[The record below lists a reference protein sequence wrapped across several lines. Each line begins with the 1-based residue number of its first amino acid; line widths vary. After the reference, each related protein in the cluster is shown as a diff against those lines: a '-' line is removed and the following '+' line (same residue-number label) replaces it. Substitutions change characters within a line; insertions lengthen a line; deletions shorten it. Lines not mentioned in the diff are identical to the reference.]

1 MLAAKALLP
10 GQIDFA
16 KVLDEKGYLY
26 EIPGDGMYFDTSK
39 LSDYGKLAKLDIAG
53 LEGGARVSVEG
64 KRNIT
69 DFAVWKFSP
78 DYSKGGK
85 KRDMEWDSPWG
96 IGFPGWHLE
105 CSVIARETLGDQ
117 IDIHTGGID
126 HIPVHHTNEIAQ
138 TEAVTDKPFSAFW
151 VHNNHLKADGQK
163 MSKSL
168 GNIYTLQD
176 ILDKGYDLD
185 AFRVFAL
192 GKHYRTEGNFTWD
205 NLEAAHNRLNHW
217 REAMA
222 TRWQNLVL
230 PKADTDINAA
240 EFDSS
245 FLAALSNDLNTSE
258 ALRIIDDVA
267 DKALAGA
274 VCGACLDN
282 IAELVQDYLGITIA
296 VPDISEDQKQRIADR
311 EQARVDKN
319 WAKSDEIR
327 DILAG
332 QEIGLRDTP
341 RGAVWYRL

>member
-1 MLAAKALLP
+1 
-10 GQIDFA
+10 
-16 KVLDEKGYLY
+16 
-26 EIPGDGMYFDTSK
+26 
-39 LSDYGKLAKLDIAG
+39 
-53 LEGGARVSVEG
+53 
-64 KRNIT
+64 
-69 DFAVWKFSP
+69 
-78 DYSKGGK
+78 
-85 KRDMEWDSPWG
+85 
-96 IGFPGWHLE
+96 
-105 CSVIARETLGDQ
+105 
-117 IDIHTGGID
+117 
-126 HIPVHHTNEIAQ
+126 VHHTNEIAQ
-138 TEAVTDKPFSAFW
+138 TEAVTDKPFSTFW

-185 AFRVFAL
+185 AFRVFAF